1 MVRSTSV
8 EPEGSINNPFSNAAK
23 ILLRGVGHDAT
34 VFSSKYELFESFQ
47 VVLGQQR
54 ISSLADG
61 LASARPKNL
70 DLSGR
75 RK

>member
-1 MVRSTSV
+1 MRSTSA
-8 EPEGSINNPFSNAAK
+8 EPDGSADKPFSNTAK

-34 VFSSKYELFESFQ
+34 VFLRKYQSFKSFQ
-47 VVLGQQR
+47 VVLLQQR

-75 RK
+75 R